1 MKDQDDPGDDNH
13 EDEMSDCLGEAQAW
27 HQLNLVEMEQN
38 EVSNEE
44 WNFFRHRISIRTVK
58 THVQRPKTALK
69 SHDDSMR
76 LSSLISRWSNESLAV
91 QTIKGIDES

>member
-69 SHDDSMR
+69 SQR
-76 LSSLISRWSNESLAV
+76 
-91 QTIKGIDES
+91 